1 MRCLSGMELRLGEP
15 DAPCRDQ
22 CPLARQSSNAAG
34 CSELRWPAA
43 ATGEGSGA
51 QRRSLKLELSKS
63 W

>member
-1 MRCLSGMELRLGEP
+1 MRRLSGMELRLEEAAGL
-15 DAPCRDQ
+15 CRDR
-22 CPLARQSSNAAG
+22 CPLARRSSNAAG

-51 QRRSLKLELSKS
+51 QCRSLKLELSKS